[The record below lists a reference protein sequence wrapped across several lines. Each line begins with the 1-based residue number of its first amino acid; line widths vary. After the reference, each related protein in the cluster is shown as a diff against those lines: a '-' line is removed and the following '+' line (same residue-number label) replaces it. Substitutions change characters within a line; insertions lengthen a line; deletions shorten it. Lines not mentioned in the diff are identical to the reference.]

1 MLCLRDLAE
10 DARRREKAGVAP
22 EELAEIVVACKLAA
36 AERADFTQNRLCES
50 VANRNHHRLEAVLA
64 QRLYRAARS
73 SYIVNDLGTI
83 V

>member
-1 MLCLRDLAE
+1 MLRLRDLAE

-22 EELAEIVVACKLAA
+22 EELAEIVVSRKLAA
-36 AERADFTQNRLCES
+36 AERADFTQYWLREGMTD
-50 VANRNHHRLEAVLA
+50 RHHHRLEAVLA

-73 SYIVNDLGTI
+73 PYIMNYLGTI